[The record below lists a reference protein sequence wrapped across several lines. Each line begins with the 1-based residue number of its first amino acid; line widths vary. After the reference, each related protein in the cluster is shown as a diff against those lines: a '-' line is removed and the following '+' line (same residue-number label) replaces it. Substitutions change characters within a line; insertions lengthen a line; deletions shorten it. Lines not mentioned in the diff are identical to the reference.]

1 MSATFIGMSHV
12 QARTC
17 WDRAIESGGGLE
29 NRRAEVAAFNEKSR
43 FRKRGLA
50 MTPTKFGISFTTK
63 FLNQVGGRPSSMPER
78 AAQVHW
84 LYACLT
90 CGTHDVRWQDSNT
103 PPFAEYERS
112 AAKTPGRRL
121 ILNLLSSFCQQSSEA
136 LLLGSPGRRVWRDAA
151 SRSLQHAFTAPQWIV

>member
-1 MSATFIGMSHV
+1 M

-29 NRRAEVAAFNEKSR
+29 KRRAEVAAFNEKSR

-63 FLNQVGGRPSSMPER
+63 FLNQASRRPSSMPAR
-78 AAQVHW
+78 AAQVRW

-90 CGTHDVRWQDSNT
+90 CGIHDVRWQDPNT
-103 PPFAEYERS
+103 PPFAENKRS

-121 ILNLLSSFCQQSSEA
+121 ILYLLSFFCQ
-136 LLLGSPGRRVWRDAA
+136 
-151 SRSLQHAFTAPQWIV
+151 

>member
-1 MSATFIGMSHV
+1 MLG
-12 QARTC
+12 QGNRE
-17 WDRAIESGGGLE
+17 RGGLE
-29 NRRAEVAAFNEKSR
+29 KRRAEVAAFNEKSR

-63 FLNQVGGRPSSMPER
+63 FLNQASRRPSSMPER
-78 AAQVHW
+78 AARLRW

-90 CGTHDVRWQDSNT
+90 CGIHDVSWQNPNT
-103 PPFAEYERS
+103 PPFAEYEPS

-121 ILNLLSSFCQQSSEA
+121 ILYLHSFFCQQTSEA

-151 SRSLQHAFTAPQWIV
+151 SGSLQHAFTAPQRIV

>member
-1 MSATFIGMSHV
+1 MNASFIGMSHV

-29 NRRAEVAAFNEKSR
+29 KRRAEVAAFNKKSR

-63 FLNQVGGRPSSMPER
+63 FLNQASRCPSSIPAG
-78 AAQVHW
+78 AAQLHL

-90 CGTHDVRWQDSNT
+90 
-103 PPFAEYERS
+103 
-112 AAKTPGRRL
+112 
-121 ILNLLSSFCQQSSEA
+121 
-136 LLLGSPGRRVWRDAA
+136 
-151 SRSLQHAFTAPQWIV
+151 